1 MGISSLYKNL
11 TFTKGSSS
19 ASSKKNESNA
29 EPPQSM
35 SMLARSIN
43 DEFSDYDGE
52 EHEDENDI
60 EVDEKYANEGNIK
73 DKVYGERINR
83 GEPLNWLNS
92 PATTKG
98 SSSYTKK
105 YGIGAKLMMK
115 MGYVEGTG
123 LGSDNRGIVNPIETK
138 LRPQGLGI
146 GGVKEKIHD
155 SDEAMSS
162 SDEKKHEKQ
171 DKLEPQIDIFELI
184 EDLELKGVE
193 VPMKYKELSDNIEKQ
208 DIRHGNHVIS
218 NELTEAYEKLNRINN
233 ELESVIKDERFHGFQ
248 LKEIEARLN
257 SQNEEIVQTERI
269 VDLIES
275 FNKEYILISDE
286 HQKVTLVSGTLKK
299 LTNEP
304 YSSFKGIR
312 ETFVSIVS
320 PIMSELFQK
329 YFEEALDPN
338 HLLIIILSDWAYIYR
353 EIEIID
359 LNQLGHWDSL
369 IYSNIKQK
377 LKVIIDD
384 ETKKDTVHAQ
394 LMDLLH
400 IWMNAP
406 VLINPTL
413 SISNN
418 LANEVILPFLNKK
431 LELWSP
437 GEDPNNSPHNFIMDY
452 LSLLSSDESLTVGK
466 TLIHTILEK
475 YLNFVVYGS
484 ESSFWEKYLI
494 TERSNEYYKGVIVTE
509 LSLLFDVWIIIF
521 DEILGEKLSLEIQN
535 ALKMSFCTF
544 MSIHE
549 EFSWLGSKLEFA
561 KLELVFLLIFNFK
574 QCKLLNEQQT
584 IVLLQFK
591 FFNPWI
597 KTLVLWL
604 QKIDYNSLQI
614 SQWYRMW
621 YDWFCNSIKE
631 YGMTSLVIRM
641 VDWYFN
647 TALQTIKDVVN
658 DKQSFLPIL
667 PSFENNSFPANKKIY
682 ELIVNENVSTP
693 INAETSSIN
702 VEGIPSYQ
710 LMTTFKDIVVS
721 YCTLNDI
728 LFSTIKNKHHH
739 ELGLPL
745 YRLESK
751 SGKKYSSYIQDD
763 VLWISTNIKDSE
775 KDEYQPISLDDLT
788 KYF

>member
-11 TFTKGSSS
+11 AFTKGSSS
-19 ASSKKNESNA
+19 TVPGKNEANTKQ
-29 EPPQSM
+29 PQSM

-43 DEFSDYDGE
+43 DEFSDYDE
-52 EHEDENDI
+52 EEQEDEDEI
-60 EVDEKYANEGNIK
+60 EVDKKHVIEESFKEKI
-73 DKVYGERINR
+73 YGEGID
-83 GEPLNWLNS
+83 GGVPSNWLNT
-92 PATTKG
+92 PATSRGTT
-98 SSSYTKK
+98 SYTKK

-138 LRPQGLGI
+138 LRPQGLGV
-146 GGVKEKIHD
+146 GGIKEKIHD

-162 SDEKKHEKQ
+162 SDEEKQEKQ

-184 EDLELKGVE
+184 EDLELKGAE
-193 VPMKYKELSDNIEKQ
+193 VPMKYKELSDNIAKQ
-208 DIRHGNHVIS
+208 TIRQGNQ
-218 NELTEAYEKLNRINN
+218 NELKDAYEKLNRINN

-248 LKEIEARLN
+248 LKEIESRMS
-257 SQNEEIVQTERI
+257 SQNEELLQTERI
-269 VDLIES
+269 VDLIEA
-275 FNKEYILISDE
+275 FNNEYTSISNE
-286 HQKVTLVSGTLKK
+286 EQKISLVSDTLKK
-299 LTNEP
+299 LANEP
-304 YSSFKGIR
+304 YSAFKGIR
-312 ETFVSIVS
+312 ETFASIVS
-320 PIMSELFQK
+320 PIVSELFQK
-329 YFEEALDPN
+329 YFEEAVDPN

-369 IYSNIKQK
+369 IYSNIKQN
-377 LKVIIDD
+377 LKAIIDD
-384 ETKKDTVHAQ
+384 ETKNDEVHAL

-400 IWMNAP
+400 IWINAP

-413 SISNN
+413 AISNN

-431 LELWSP
+431 LELWLP
-437 GEDPNNSPHNFIMDY
+437 GKDPNKSPHNFIMEY
-452 LSLLSSDESLTVGK
+452 ISLLSSDESLTIGK
-466 TLIHTILEK
+466 TLIQTVSEK
-475 YLNFVVYGS
+475 YLNFVMHGS
-484 ESSFWEKYLI
+484 GSSFWEEYLS
-494 TERSNEYYKGVIVTE
+494 TEKSSVYYEGSIVAE
-509 LSLLFDVWIIIF
+509 LTLLLDVWIIIF
-521 DEILGEKLSLEIQN
+521 DEILGEKLGSDIQN

-544 MSIHE
+544 MSTHE
-549 EFSWLGSKLEFA
+549 EFSWLGSKLEFT
-561 KLELVFLLIFNFK
+561 KLELVFLLIFKFK
-574 QCKLLNEQQT
+574 QCQLMNEQQT
-584 IVLLQFK
+584 IALLQFK

-604 QKIDYNSLQI
+604 QQINYSSLQI

-621 YDWFCNSIKE
+621 YDWFYNLVKE
-631 YGMTSLVIRM
+631 YNITSLVIRM

-647 TALQTIKDVVN
+647 TALQIIKDVVN
-658 DKQSFLPIL
+658 DKQSSLPRL
-667 PSFENNSFPANKKIY
+667 PSFENNSFPTNKKIY
-682 ELIVNENVSTP
+682 ELIVNENANKP
-693 INAETSSIN
+693 INTETSTVN

-721 YCTLNDI
+721 YCMLNDI
-728 LFSTIKNKHHH
+728 LFSTIKNKHHP

-763 VLWISTNIKDSE
+763 VLWISTNIKDNE
-775 KDEYQPISLDDLT
+775 KSDYQPISLDDLT